1 MKTLKKNIEEKGITL
16 VALVVTI
23 IILLI
28 LAGVTINMVLGQDGL
43 IKKSKIAKEKYE
55 NSALEEQEEMNGAT
69 EIMNNLYSQYS
80 TPSEDNVVKPVVKK
94 GDVVIIKSNINM
106 VAIGD
111 TLKVSKDDLMDQEFY
126 VIGKENNN
134 LTLLS
139 KYNLNKNPIE
149 GSTTIFTQAPNKIYA
164 ETSVAFSSSYYW
176 YVEGKLVSWQLDLN
190 KKGTDE
196 VLLDDTD
203 IAIKRAADYGNYL
216 TGNSGRLLTE
226 VEAKENLKTT
236 LGANYEKI
244 IWGQENGSKQNY
256 LMYWI
261 ATVADNNMMLIRT
274 GFGMSKDWGAS
285 GPNDA
290 TQMGVRPVINIQF

>member
-106 VAIGD
+106 VTIGD
-111 TLKVSKDDLMDQEFY
+111 TLKVSKDALMDQEFY

-149 GSTTIFTQAPNKIYA
+149 GSTTIFTQAPNKIDA

-226 VEAKENLKTT
+226 VETKENLKTT

-261 ATVADNNMMLIRT
+261 ATVADNNKMLIRT
-274 GFGMSKDWGAS
+274 GFGMSKAWGAS